1 MVAEYV
7 LGSTGNKE
15 PWRAS
20 EKGHDVIKAI
30 IEKTLSRCL
39 RPLLEAHG
47 SPPPPWNF
55 RRNKMVNC
63 RFCIE
68 VKQDEKSSGCAK

>member
-20 EKGHDVIKAI
+20 EKGNDVIKAI
-30 IEKTLSRCL
+30 IEETLSRCL

-47 SPPPPWNF
+47 SPPGNGISEGI
-55 RRNKMVNC
+55 R
-63 RFCIE
+63 
-68 VKQDEKSSGCAK
+68 